1 LRKLCAV
8 GSDGV
13 QVRVVRSE
21 GFLVE
26 GDPGAVRRVGGVEL
40 SGLASSSI
48 GFNGSAVKGI
58 TEFEAGRL
66 FVHDEQ
72 GNGIWCD
79 VGCKADPDRTNGFWV
94 HGSVIVDNARAGIRY
109 ENSPTEAVLED
120 NEIHGNGTAE
130 KRGCIDIRDSQNA
143 LVRAN
148 AFGPATI
155 GGVSYGGNG
164 DRIGVRATDSGRS
177 DRVDLSNVDVE
188 NNDMNGDRIV
198 TCGGPVVCSG
208 NTAVGTR

>member
-79 VGCKADPDRTNGFWV
+79 VGCKADPARTNGFWV

-130 KRGCIDIRDSQNA
+130 KRGGIDIRDSQNA

-155 GGVSYGGNG
+155 GGVSYGANG
-164 DRIGVRATDSGRS
+164 DRIGVRTTDSGRT